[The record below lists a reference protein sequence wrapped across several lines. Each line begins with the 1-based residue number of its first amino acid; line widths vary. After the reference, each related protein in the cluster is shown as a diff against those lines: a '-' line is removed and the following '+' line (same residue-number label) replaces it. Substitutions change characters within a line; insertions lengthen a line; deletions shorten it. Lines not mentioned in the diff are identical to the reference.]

1 VTHRCLTQLC
11 AGFFLSGE
19 KEHGRDRE
27 SGQRRGVPAP
37 FHPFPLNTT
46 ADVHLRMSHVMTTL
60 PAPPVAKRARRKPR
74 LSPPPP
80 RAPAP
85 SPPPRLPLLPEVI
98 NQSRSISP
106 LLSPGGPDP
115 LSSAQMNMGGSGQ
128 RRGACGSANEHA
140 DRSLEMSRRARNG
153 ASSVANTLNRHT
165 LCDWDRQAHLL
176 LPESESPEVSFEL
189 SAGATCSY

>member
-1 VTHRCLTQLC
+1 MNWRPLSASMRPMMRPTQR
-11 AGFFLSGE
+11 A
-19 KEHGRDRE
+19 
-27 SGQRRGVPAP
+27 QTRRGSAPAV
-37 FHPFPLNTT
+37 NTT
-46 ADVHLRMSHVMTTL
+46 
-60 PAPPVAKRARRKPR
+60 RACLIDASQKKKVK
-74 LSPPPP
+74 
-80 RAPAP
+80 
-85 SPPPRLPLLPEVI
+85 PPPRLPLLPEVI